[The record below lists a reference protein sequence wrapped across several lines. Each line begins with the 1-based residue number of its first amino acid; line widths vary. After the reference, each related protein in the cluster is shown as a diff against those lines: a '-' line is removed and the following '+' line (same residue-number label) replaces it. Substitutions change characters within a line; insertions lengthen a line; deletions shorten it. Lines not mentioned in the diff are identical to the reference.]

1 MACFSCGAGM
11 HIECSVVD
19 NNGKCCCLNNSPVA
33 EFLEED
39 DEDNNWRKPRRK
51 GKRDATLRDQQ
62 STGRKRAA
70 VKYPLDF
77 TGPCEWRNLKS
88 AGGGKHPIVGCREG
102 LQQARHHGPDKNTL
116 NNDEGNVHRIC
127 HKCHNRWHANNDPE
141 YEAGEIPNKH
151 DSVTLATIEDL
162 FESEVYFARNK
173 PQKVK
178 AD

>member
-1 MACFSCGAGM
+1 MACISCGAGL
-11 HIECSVVD
+11 HNECVAID
-19 NNGKCCCLNNSPVA
+19 NDGKCCCLNNSPVA
-33 EFLEED
+33 ESLEED
-39 DEDNNWRKPRRK
+39 DENDNWRKPRRK

-77 TGPCEWRNLKS
+77 TGPCEWRYLKM
-88 AGGGKHPIVGCREG
+88 AGGGKYPLVGCREG

-127 HKCHNRWHANNDPE
+127 HKCHNRWHARNDPG
-141 YEAGEIPNKH
+141 YVPGEISNRH
-151 DSVTLATIEDL
+151 DAFTLATDEEYLENEI
-162 FESEVYFARNK
+162 YFADHTPR
-173 PQKVK
+173 KVK